1 MIVTAFLLAL
11 ASAQPRTV
19 VTSPVAPHPPT
30 LADQAARLRATG
42 LSPRAVELIQADRQ
56 QRSKLP
62 ACSEPEARKLLND
75 LLGAAV
81 AQPFDATRFEQ
92 AARASDARNER
103 CRAAETDA
111 SLRLLRSL
119 PRADQPIYAKSMISF

>member
-1 MIVTAFLLAL
+1 MIAMGFLLVL

-19 VTSPVAPHPPT
+19 VTSVAPHPPT
-30 LADQAARLRATG
+30 LADQAARLRAMG
-42 LSPRAVELIQADRQ
+42 LSLRAVEMIQAYLQ
-56 QRSKLP
+56 QQSKLP
-62 ACSEPEARKLLND
+62 ACSELQARKLLND

-81 AQPFDATRFEQ
+81 AQPFDVTRFEQ

-103 CRAAETDA
+103 CKAAERDA

-119 PRADQPIYAKSMISF
+119 PRADQPIYAKSMISL